1 MVHSLTHLAVLAI
14 PTDTFIKEEKPRLV
28 LWNVE
33 WEAVCLLSKK
43 KKELIEL
50 NEELEENRYNYYD
63 KISPT
68 GTGPHPKS
76 QVIDDMTIAT
86 EELAADYDHMIEYR
100 NEISTHRLWSRQ
112 FVYMDWI
119 MGKCFCCPLRRME
132 FEELYHMLKGS
143 VISWTTLS
151 PTFDTSKYTS
161 TELEMHSLL
170 TGYQRMCARHFKT
183 LERHQTA
190 SFEDIWKYGKGL
202 EDASQKID
210 ECERIIKFYKSVI
223 YNIARVAPRYGF
235 RNHLELQLFADQT
248 FE

>member
-1 MVHSLTHLAVLAI
+1 MISSLTHLAVLAI
-14 PTDTFIKEEKPRLV
+14 PTDTFIKEEKPRFV

-33 WEAVCLLSKK
+33 WEAVRILSKK

-50 NEELEENRYNYYD
+50 NDELEEHRYNYYD
-63 KISPT
+63 TISAT
-68 GTGPHPKS
+68 GTGPSPKNE
-76 QVIDDMTIAT
+76 VIDDINIAI

-100 NEISTHRLWSRQ
+100 NQISTYRLWSKQ

-119 MGKCFCCPLRRME
+119 MGKCYCCPLRRME
-132 FEELYHMLKGS
+132 FEELYQMLKGS
-143 VISWTTLS
+143 VISWNTIS
-151 PTFDTSKYTS
+151 PTFDTSNYTS
-161 TELEMHSLL
+161 TELEMHGLL
-170 TGYQRMCARHFKT
+170 TGYQMMCARHLKT

-202 EDASQKID
+202 EDASKKID